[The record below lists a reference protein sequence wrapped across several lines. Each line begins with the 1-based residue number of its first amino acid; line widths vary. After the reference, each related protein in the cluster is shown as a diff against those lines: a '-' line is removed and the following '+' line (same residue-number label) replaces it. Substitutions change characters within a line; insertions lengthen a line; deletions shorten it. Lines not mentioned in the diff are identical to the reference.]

1 MFRAPDSTQLN
12 STSSEKMFRT
22 SLLAKKLSDF
32 QFVFQMSW
40 VELSWVGRSEL
51 AVILTTCTWTSALRG
66 NGSFCDS
73 MLFINGEI
81 WLEIAGTTTAYLV
94 SYQARTSFCCRYCYR
109 PYVIRC
115 VLVARRLVMWAYI
128 VLREVHAI
136 ACICLTVSNAVM
148 FLNDELRA
156 MYAHSALDPRFV

>member
-22 SLLAKKLSDF
+22 SLLAKNWAIFSFFFK
-32 QFVFQMSW
+32 W
-40 VELSWVGRSEL
+40 VELSWVGSSEL
-51 AVILTTCTWTSALRG
+51 AFILTTCTWTSALRG
-66 NGSFCDS
+66 NGSFCDN
-73 MLFINGEI
+73 MLFINREI

-94 SYQARTSFCCRYCYR
+94 SYQARTSFCCRYCCMSFDVFYWS
-109 PYVIRC
+109 
-115 VLVARRLVMWAYI
+115 LARRLVMYI

-156 MYAHSALDPRFV
+156 MHAHSALDPRFV